1 MSPSVDRSL
10 AARSSGEHGAA
21 TELVIA
27 TPLLLLL
34 VLLVVQFAMWQH
46 AIHIAD
52 AAAQEGARA
61 ARLQGGTALDGATRA
76 RVFLAQLSPTILVH
90 PDVVARRNADTARV
104 EITGQALMVVPGL
117 HLSVRAVSQGP
128 VEVFR
133 PAALGF
139 VNSEATLGANA
150 GAVGSGG

>member
-1 MSPSVDRSL
+1 MPPSVDRSCT
-10 AARSSGEHGAA
+10 AQSSGEHGAA
-21 TELVIA
+21 TAELVIA

-34 VLLVVQFAMWQH
+34 VLLVVQFALWQH

-61 ARLQGGTALDGATRA
+61 ARLEGGTAADGTSHA

-104 EITGQALMVVPGL
+104 EITGQALTVVPGL
-117 HLSVRAVSQGP
+117 RLPVRSVSQGA

-133 PAALGF
+133 PAAQ
-139 VNSEATLGANA
+139 TP
-150 GAVGSGG
+150 

>member
-1 MSPSVDRSL
+1 MPPSAERSR
-10 AARSSGEHGAA
+10 AARSSGERGAA
-21 TELVIA
+21 TAELVIA

-34 VLLVVQFAMWQH
+34 VLLVVQFALWQH

-61 ARLQGGTALDGATRA
+61 ARLEGGTAADGAARA

-104 EITGQALMVVPGL
+104 EITGQALMVVPCL
-117 HLSVRAVSQGP
+117 RLPVRSVSQGA

-133 PAALGF
+133 PAAQ
-139 VNSEATLGANA
+139 TP
-150 GAVGSGG
+150 